1 METAVSFMVIV
12 SGFVSSNLHYG
23 KQKMGSFRP
32 LDIKLSIIVLGEKR
46 QVVGPLVRS
55 LFSVLRNLT
64 RPQVRN
70 EPNLSP
76 AFKLIGV
83 FSFRVAL
90 DDVRQDHGCG
100 NVPSEGNGENPI
112 FPEVGDPG
120 MF

>member
-23 KQKMGSFRP
+23 KQKVGSFRP

-83 FSFRVAL
+83 FSFRL
-90 DDVRQDHGCG
+90 HRSNPQNG
-100 NVPSEGNGENPI
+100 VPPATMPACAS
-112 FPEVGDPG
+112 FSRAVKART
-120 MF
+120 